1 MSTSQQAVVPGNT
14 LCEIFWSVVT
24 NRPDQ
29 PALGR
34 IVNKTIQSI
43 TYREYGRKVKCLANG
58 LSQLGIGSE
67 TSALIIS
74 ENRAEWAITDLA
86 MLCLGAWLVPV
97 YTTLPV
103 NQIVHLASDSGAT
116 TIFASSK
123 ELVSKALEVQK
134 LVPSVKQ
141 IVVINDIEEPIDGVI
156 SWSSILEQGCVAAP
170 SDEEFAAQIAKV
182 SPEQIATII
191 YTSGT
196 TGLPKGVML
205 THHNIV
211 SDLKSIFQIIYPV
224 PEDTFLSFLP
234 LSHVFERTGG
244 HYVPMAVGASIVYCR
259 SLFTVAEDLQ
269 IVKPSVMMA
278 VPRFF
283 ESIKGHMNDKIKRL
297 PLPQQKAFQW
307 ALNIGRTTWEMR
319 RNGKLTKAQ
328 EMMYQ
333 TADRMALSKA
343 REFTGGNLRYFISGG
358 AAIDMET
365 AYLFLSL
372 GIQFIEGYGL
382 TETAPVITVAMPE
395 YYRPGVIGKPLPGI
409 EIKIAEDGELLARGE
424 NIMKGYYHRD
434 DATTEA
440 IDNDGW
446 LHTGDLGALDNEG
459 NYKIVGRKKE
469 IIVLANGKNVAPQVV
484 ESYLNQSPYIKD
496 VVIFGDEQIT
506 LVALITLVRTR
517 IEEWAAQHHLQADS
531 FEELIQKSEVI
542 KHIKSEL
549 EQRSKPLADFEH
561 VKKFK
566 LLPHE
571 FTVDGGELT
580 PTLKTK
586 RHIIRKKYAT
596 EIESMFRH

>member
-116 TIFASSK
+116 TIFASNK

-141 IVVINDIEEPIDGVI
+141 IVIIDDTDEPIDGVI
-156 SWSSILEQGCVAAP
+156 SWKSILDKGCVTAP

-244 HYVPMAVGASIVYCR
+244 HYVPMSVGASIVYCR

-269 IVKPSVMMA
+269 IVKPTVMMA

-333 TADRMALSKA
+333 TADRIALSKA

-358 AAIDMET
+358 AAIDIET

-372 GIQFIEGYGL
+372 GIPFIEGYGL
-382 TETAPVITVAMPE
+382 TETAPVLTVAMPE
-395 YYRPGVIGKPLPGI
+395 QYRPGIIGLPLPGI

-424 NIMKGYYHRD
+424 NIMRGYYHRD
-434 DATTEA
+434 DDTGDA
-440 IDNDGW
+440 IDAEGW
-446 LHTGDLGALDNEG
+446 LHTGDLGDTDCEG
-459 NYKIVGRKKE
+459 LLKIVGRKKE

-506 LVALITLVRTR
+506 LVALITLVRAR
-517 IEEWAAQHHLQADS
+517 IEDWAEQHKLAADS
-531 FEELIQKSEVI
+531 FELLIQMPEVI
-542 KHIKSEL
+542 KLIKSEL
-549 EQRSKPLADFEH
+549 EQRSKPLADFER

-566 LLPHE
+566 LLPNE
-571 FTVDGGELT
+571 FTVDNGELT